1 MTTQRGGP
9 SPAPASPVAAASPRP
24 ELPWAF
30 IDCPADTL
38 VVLIAHML
46 ELLCQHN
53 DQVLLTPDALTR
65 FHSRAPPGIT
75 IIDYLRR
82 IVKYTNLEVGI
93 GQCACGVV
101 RCGAPRRSAGFSGA
115 RALESPC
122 EARAARMALMAM
134 TPIKLIADT
143 QKIPLLSLLAYI
155 DLTCQNLPT
164 FTLSSLTVHRFLIA
178 GVTAGSKAQ
187 CDVFCTNAHYAKVG
201 GIKVG
206 ELNSLEREFLRVTG
220 WALCVSLAA
229 TGADRNCSEIPG
241 R

>member
-93 GQCACGVV
+93 GHALAV
-101 RCGAPRRSAGFSGA
+101 RCGAPRRTA
-115 RALESPC
+115 
-122 EARAARMALMAM
+122 
-134 TPIKLIADT
+134 
-143 QKIPLLSLLAYI
+143 PLDS
-155 DLTCQNLPT
+155 
-164 FTLSSLTVHRFLIA
+164 
-178 GVTAGSKAQ
+178 
-187 CDVFCTNAHYAKVG
+187 
-201 GIKVG
+201 
-206 ELNSLEREFLRVTG
+206 
-220 WALCVSLAA
+220 
-229 TGADRNCSEIPG
+229 PG
-241 R
+241 RVHWNLHAKRVLRGWR